1 MRNPLHSILVLLSIV
16 VAQFLFGK
24 KAAFPLGLILGY
36 TAYGVAL
43 IVILCDLALMFVV
56 YQIFSAS
63 FAKLK
68 WIQNLRYRF
77 ESGQAWLAGGRWTR
91 KLIPLGWL
99 GVVAITATP
108 FAGGVWT
115 GIALSRTLAMNA
127 KQTYWAVGLGSV
139 IGCAI
144 FLFAAL
150 GVMHLV
156 RLGPE
161 NSITV

>member
-1 MRNPLHSILVLLSIV
+1 MKNPLHSILALISIV
-16 VAQFLFGK
+16 LAQFLFGK
-24 KAAFPLGLILGY
+24 KAAFPLGLIFGY
-36 TAYGVAL
+36 TAYSVAL
-43 IVILCDLALMFVV
+43 IVIICDLGLMFVV

-63 FAKLK
+63 VAKLK
-68 WIQNLRYRF
+68 WIRHLRLRF
-77 ESGQAWLAGGRWTR
+77 ESVQMWLAEGRWTR
-91 KLIPLGWL
+91 KLMPVGWL
-99 GVVAITATP
+99 GVVAVTATP

-156 RLGPE
+156 HFAPDG
-161 NSITV
+161 SIIV